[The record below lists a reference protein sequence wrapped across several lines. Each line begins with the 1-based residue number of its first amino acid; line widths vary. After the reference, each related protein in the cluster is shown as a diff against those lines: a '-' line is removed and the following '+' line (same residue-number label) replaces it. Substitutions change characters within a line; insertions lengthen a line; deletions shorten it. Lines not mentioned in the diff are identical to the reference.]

1 MQSVGEEALLEV
13 EPDALDGMCSS
24 LPIVAAKWSRN
35 CCIASVL
42 A

>member
-1 MQSVGEEALLEV
+1 MTA
-13 EPDALDGMCSS
+13 CSF
-24 LPIVAAKWSRN
+24 LPIVAAKWVRN